1 MLKLFLDLL
10 YPRASECQVCGSP
23 STGAVCSVCM
33 ASMDYLQGITCIHC
47 GKQLNEQYPHS
58 ICPDC
63 KAGVFYY
70 TRAYSCFEYNGMGKV
85 LLHKLKYEGRIELA
99 KVIGGLMSDR
109 LKNEGLGIDII
120 IPVPIHKK
128 KLEARGFNQ
137 SYEIAVELGRKL
149 GKPVLDCMERK
160 KETRAQYDLD
170 RLQRQHNIVD
180 AFSVRLSY
188 NVGKYKSVLL
198 LDDIYTTGS
207 TVNECSKALKEAG
220 AGDIYVITAATGSN
234 T

>member
-1 MLKLFLDLL
+1 MMKLFLDLL
-10 YPRASECQVCGSP
+10 YPRASECQVCGSI
-23 STGAVCSVCM
+23 STGTVCSVCM
-33 ASMDYLQGITCIHC
+33 ASLDYLQGITCIHC
-47 GKQLNEQYPHS
+47 GKQLNEQYPYS
-58 ICPDC
+58 TCPDC
-63 KAGVFYY
+63 KSGVFHYK
-70 TRAYSCFEYNGMGKV
+70 RAYSCFEYNGMGKV

-99 KVIGGLMSDR
+99 RVIAGLMADR
-109 LKNEGLGIDII
+109 LKNEGLSTDII

-149 GKPVLDCMERK
+149 GKPVLDCIKRK
-160 KETRAQYDLD
+160 KETGAQYNLD
-170 RLQRQHNIVD
+170 RFQRQLNIVD

-188 NVGKYKSVLL
+188 NVDKYKSILL

-207 TVNECSKALKEAG
+207 TVNECSKTLKEAG